1 MSANPPEPEETT
13 SPQQQ
18 IALSSVDEMTNAILD
33 NAEKFD
39 TEEMMDDLQ
48 QNEDSTLS
56 EGGGDDVLST
66 YRDDDLEFDKSRGAM
81 SRVYDGIPIEDIF
94 KNKQIN
100 DARIKFKSVPVAPNK
115 GMPSPVEFDELGE
128 ITGFTI
134 ATNDKL
140 MVLNCEYKDVYGEL
154 VVISDSSTF
163 EMAQVGRGMTSG
175 EAASQFP
182 TSTHGVVSRDISGYK
197 SDIFPFLMR
206 YDDSIKL
213 DENDTEESI
222 QGNIEKDRVFVVNFE
237 PNPPIKYT
245 HFKLDVYNVSST
257 TTKYVHYFEIRRRV
271 YRDLTNINVDKDIV
285 DVITGDILKD
295 QPTNYL
301 KGEKEQRTDAI
312 LEGDLLS
319 DVQPQEDVFN
329 QEAGTGD
336 DIINTYEAPINP
348 NTGEVAE
355 VFFTNTGKRR
365 RRGPTRLEFL

>member
-1 MSANPPEPEETT
+1 MSTEPP
-13 SPQQQ
+13 PQPTDK
-18 IALSSVDEMTNAILD
+18 LNEDILK

-48 QNEDSTLS
+48 QSVDSTLS
-56 EGGGDDVLST
+56 EGGGDDVFSE
-66 YRDDDLEFDKSRGAM
+66 YKDDLDYDKSRGVIHK
-81 SRVYDGIPIEDIF
+81 VYEGIPMEEIF
-94 KNKQIN
+94 KNKQVN
-100 DARIKFKSVPVAPNK
+100 DDRIKFKSVPVAPNK

-140 MVLNCEYKDVYGEL
+140 MVLNCEYKDVYGKL
-154 VVISDSSTF
+154 NVICDSSAL

-182 TSTHGVVSRDISGYK
+182 TPASGVISRDISGYK

-206 YDDSIKL
+206 YDDSIKNGL
-213 DENDTEESI
+213 EESDVE
-222 QGNIEKDRVFVVNFE
+222 GDIEQDRVFVINFE
-237 PNPPIKYT
+237 PNPPIRYI
-245 HFKLDVYNVSST
+245 HFKLDVYNVSSS

-271 YRDLTNINVDKDIV
+271 YHDLTNINVATDIA
-285 DVITGDILKD
+285 DIISGETLTD
-295 QPTNYL
+295 QPTTYL
-301 KGEKEQRTDAI
+301 KGEQEMRTDAI

-319 DVQPQEDVFN
+319 DVQPQGDVFN
-329 QEAGTGD
+329 QEVGTGD
-336 DIINTYEAPINP
+336 DIINLHEAPINP

-365 RRGPTRLEFL
+365 RRGPATLEFL

>member
-1 MSANPPEPEETT
+1 MSTSDPPDNQTVE
-13 SPQQQ
+13 
-18 IALSSVDEMTNAILD
+18 EMTNAILE

-56 EGGGDDVLST
+56 EGGGDDVLTT
-66 YRDDDLEFDKSRGAM
+66 YSDDLDYDKSRGVI
-81 SRVYDGIPIEDIF
+81 SKVYEGIAIEEIF
-94 KNKQIN
+94 KNKQVN
-100 DARIKFKSVPVAPNK
+100 DDRIKFKSVPVAPNK

-134 ATNDKL
+134 AVNDKL
-140 MVLNCEYKDVYGEL
+140 MVLNCEYKDVYGKL
-154 VVISDSSTF
+154 NVISDSSAL

-182 TSTHGVVSRDISGYK
+182 TSTSGVVSRDISGYK

-206 YDDSIKL
+206 YDDSIKNNL
-213 DENDTEESI
+213 EESVVE
-222 QGNIEKDRVFVVNFE
+222 GDIEQDRVFVINFE
-237 PNPPIKYT
+237 PNPPVRYI

-271 YRDLTNINVDKDIV
+271 YHDLTNINVDTDIT
-285 DVITGDILKD
+285 DIITGDTLKD
-295 QPTNYL
+295 QPTTYL
-301 KGEKEQRTDAI
+301 KGEQEQRTDAI
-312 LEGDLLS
+312 LEGDLLA

-329 QEAGTGD
+329 QESGTGD